1 MQPKVNLFGGEM
13 ENSEKEFINLFS
25 YENQV
30 EKSWSSCGYI
40 CTNLGI
46 PIFGEVNE
54 KAELKSLLKWDK
66 FSLYVIV
73 DSKIFTYLQNKK

>member
-1 MQPKVNLFGGEM
+1 M

-30 EKSWSSCGYI
+30 ETSWSSCGYI

-46 PIFGEVNE
+46 PIFGEVSE
-54 KAELKSLLKWDK
+54 KAELKNLLKWGK

-73 DSKIFTYLQNKK
+73 DSKILTYLQNKK